1 MVKKDI
7 ARRIEQH
14 ADISKDEAAEVL
26 EWILSLLKTT
36 LQAGEPIIISGF
48 GKFTVRNKHARP
60 GRNPRTGE
68 AMMVS
73 ARRAVTFHASLPFKA
88 AVNST
93 LAECRVSRSIH

>member
-93 LAECRVSRSIH
+93 LAEFRVSRSIH